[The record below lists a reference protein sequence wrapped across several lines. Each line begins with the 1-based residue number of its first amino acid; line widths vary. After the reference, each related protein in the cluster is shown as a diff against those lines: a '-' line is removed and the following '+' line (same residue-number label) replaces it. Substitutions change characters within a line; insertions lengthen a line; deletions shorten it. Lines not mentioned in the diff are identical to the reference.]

1 MGRYE
6 IISFN
11 FVKGI
16 LSVNWGVLCIC
27 MMVEIKVVLAPL
39 LAFTSIYD
47 ATKVCNML
55 ALILDPWFKSLNVLK
70 TFIERAIVI
79 QIVTIYIER
88 HGSQIETKRIF
99 NVLGVL
105 TSLWHYRLGVDNMD
119 KLVMIMKKWL
129 VDVWSNCPWIGQLII
144 EFLMEKVGIIEE
156 NDVML
161 DVVGC
166 FNIDHELAWWIKV
179 DEHFVQ
185 FFLGAC
191 LFWLRFYLCRLQWL
205 DVIVKLTIY
214 F

>member
-1 MGRYE
+1 
-6 IISFN
+6 
-11 FVKGI
+11 
-16 LSVNWGVLCIC
+16 

-105 TSLWHYRLGVDNMD
+105 TSL
-119 KLVMIMKKWL
+119 
-129 VDVWSNCPWIGQLII
+129 
-144 EFLMEKVGIIEE
+144 
-156 NDVML
+156 
-161 DVVGC
+161 
-166 FNIDHELAWWIKV
+166 
-179 DEHFVQ
+179 
-185 FFLGAC
+185 
-191 LFWLRFYLCRLQWL
+191 
-205 DVIVKLTIY
+205 
-214 F
+214 